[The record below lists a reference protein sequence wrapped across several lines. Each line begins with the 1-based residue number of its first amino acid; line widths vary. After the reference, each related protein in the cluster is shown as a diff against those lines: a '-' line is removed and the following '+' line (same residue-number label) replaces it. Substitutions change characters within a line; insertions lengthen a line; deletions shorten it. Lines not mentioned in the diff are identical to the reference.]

1 MSRACAAIAPAIPVP
16 WTCAPSLLPS
26 ASKLSTT
33 ELESSG
39 WLASIPESMTA
50 TRILV
55 PWASACASAR
65 PSLTTAYC
73 AGSPSIGIA
82 CCSCR
87 IRLHRMHTGVACK
100 IAAGRIR
107 RAAVGDAETPDGR
120 TDQREIL
127 RTEPY
132 QTMPPRQGVG
142 LLVGQRAV
150 DFGDEFV
157 GDSLVGVRRRG
168 IVART
173 AGPASA
179 GGSVAGAAATTRRN
193 RLAAALAVAR
203 AIGIAAGLAHIQVWR
218 DRPDVGDVRIDAR
231 CRIDRGDSRPNV
243 EIGRA
248 HKTLR
253 LRRQVRS
260 TDERQHRDGER
271 QRCGP
276 HRFPQARL
284 IGHRQNPGLERQ
296 WRLKGWRPQD
306 RRSSRVAACP

>member
-1 MSRACAAIAPAIPVP
+1 
-16 WTCAPSLLPS
+16 
-26 ASKLSTT
+26 
-33 ELESSG
+33 
-39 WLASIPESMTA
+39 
-50 TRILV
+50 
-55 PWASACASAR
+55 
-65 PSLTTAYC
+65 
-73 AGSPSIGIA
+73 
-82 CCSCR
+82 
-87 IRLHRMHTGVACK
+87 MHAGVACE

-107 RAAVGDAETPDGR
+107 RAAVGDAETSDGR
-120 TDQREIL
+120 TDQWKIL

-132 QTMPPRQGVG
+132 QTVPPRQGIS
-142 LLVGQRAV
+142 LPVGQRAV
-150 DFGDEFV
+150 DFGDEFA
-157 GDSLVGVRRRG
+157 GDPLVRVRRRD

-173 AGPASA
+173 ARPAGA
-179 GGSVAGAAATTRRN
+179 RRPVAGTAATTRRN

-203 AIGIAAGLAHIQVWR
+203 AIGIAAGLPHIQVWR
-218 DRPDVGDVRIDAR
+218 DRPDGGDVRIDAR
-231 CRIDRGDSRPNV
+231 CRVDRGDSRPNGV
-243 EIGRA
+243 IGRA

-260 TDERQHRDGER
+260 TDEPQHRDGER